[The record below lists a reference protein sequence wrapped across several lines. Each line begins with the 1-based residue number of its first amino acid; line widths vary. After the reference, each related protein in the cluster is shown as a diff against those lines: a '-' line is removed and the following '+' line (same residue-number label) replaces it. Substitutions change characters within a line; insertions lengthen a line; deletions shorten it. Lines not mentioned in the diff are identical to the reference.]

1 MHHGPT
7 AQSWYPKKS
16 KGISV
21 HSVFRARDRDVM
33 LWKKCPPQRKKIR
46 TSPTPQLELVL
57 QLLGE
62 KLRHQQIQA
71 AKVALIV
78 TGVQTL
84 VYQCI
89 RYYSW
94 FIIIIQT

>member
-21 HSVFRARDRDVM
+21 HPVFRARDRDVM
-33 LWKKCPPQRKKIR
+33 LWKKCPPKEKDPNVAN
-46 TSPTPQLELVL
+46 PTARIGPPASRGKVAPP
-57 QLLGE
+57 
-62 KLRHQQIQA
+62 A

-89 RYYSW
+89 RYYSKEV
-94 FIIIIQT
+94 